1 MLEDEICTQIHE
13 CCTHVIINEGI
24 FFEENRAENNS
35 TVVMF
40 FITKAELNFKKLK
53 LNFIGAEDFK

>member
-1 MLEDEICTQIHE
+1 MLYTCNNKRRD
-13 CCTHVIINEGI
+13 
-24 FFEENRAENNS
+24 FFEENRTQNNS

>member
-40 FITKAELNFKKLK
+40 FITKAELNF
-53 LNFIGAEDFK
+53 